1 MANDREVTVKDYT
14 PQNSRTIFKTDSIV
28 DSVIDSFV
36 DRANVG
42 KAKYGTDMDRTD
54 LSLEEWIEHALQEHM
69 DAILYLTK
77 IKKIIGGNKS

>member
-1 MANDREVTVKDYT
+1 MANERESITKDYT
-14 PQNSRTIFKTDSIV
+14 PSNSRTVFKTDSIV
-28 DSVIDSFV
+28 DSVIDNFIE
-36 DRANVG
+36 RATVG
-42 KAKYGTDMDRTD
+42 KAKYGTNMDRTD